1 MHRGISCF
9 QAVLLPSYAP
19 VQDLLKK
26 IEADAEARLPLPPNA
41 DAAEKLAR
49 YKGFLKV
56 ETHRLKLLAPAGA
69 GGREICQGR
78 AAMLDALLR
87 HLVGNGQGSLSR
99 AGAKGISAAGARG
112 HRRLRPRGVE
122 SAQRH

>member
-1 MHRGISCF
+1 M
-9 QAVLLPSYAP
+9 
-19 VQDLLKK
+19 QDLLEK
-26 IEADAEARLPLPPNA
+26 IEAAAEARLSLPA
-41 DAAEKLAR
+41 DSTAAEKLAC

-56 ETHRLKLLAPAGA
+56 QTHRLKLLHRQGA
-69 GGREICQGR
+69 GGREICAGR

-87 HLVGNGQGSLSR
+87 HLWDDGQEQPVG
-99 AGAKGISAAGARG
+99 AGAEGISAAGAGG